1 MSEHKSSQNQ
11 NSQANMHPP
20 PMTAGQA
27 AAPTPLNNQSNVLFN
42 QLQSVLNLL
51 YNQQKNNNNKQLDEQ
66 NKQQQNLQ
74 IVQLLKKQSM
84 VNKATQRAGSDCGQN
99 LVAASNKSTRHT
111 EPSQLLS
118 NNWLSNKNIANNN
131 KSKSPK

>member
-51 YNQQKNNNNKQLDEQ
+51 YNQQKNNSNKQLDEQ
-66 NKQQQNLQ
+66 NKQQ
-74 IVQLLKKQSM
+74 
-84 VNKATQRAGSDCGQN
+84 
-99 LVAASNKSTRHT
+99 
-111 EPSQLLS
+111 
-118 NNWLSNKNIANNN
+118 
-131 KSKSPK
+131 